1 MEIFGVLVES
11 LYGLDGL
18 ARLIERTS
26 EKPVAAPELINRAS
40 DVIRTYSDKF
50 IILTGRM
57 RKLEDAVR
65 VSKMIQLPQLLPAVI
80 ALQVELLT
88 ALVCAGRDYMD
99 RCEECVQ
106 VWNI

>member
-1 MEIFGVLVES
+1 MEIFGALVEN
-11 LYGLDGL
+11 LYGLEGL
-18 ARLIERTS
+18 ARLIERNS
-26 EKPVAAPELINRAS
+26 EKRAAPELINRAS

-50 IILTGRM
+50 IILAGRM
-57 RKLEDAVR
+57 RKLEDAIR
-65 VSKMIQLPQLLPAVI
+65 VSKSIQLPQLLPTVI

-88 ALVCAGRDYMD
+88 VLVFAGRNYLD